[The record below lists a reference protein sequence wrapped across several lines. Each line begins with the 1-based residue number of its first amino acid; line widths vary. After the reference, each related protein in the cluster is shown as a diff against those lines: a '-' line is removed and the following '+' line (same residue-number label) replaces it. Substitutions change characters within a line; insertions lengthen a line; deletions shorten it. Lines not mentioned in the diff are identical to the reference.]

1 MKYSKEIKA
10 GLIALM
16 AFVALFWGINF
27 LKGASI
33 FGQDRSFYAVYSR
46 VDGLMSSRPV
56 NVNGFQVGRVGKIQF
71 HPDGS
76 GRLLVKILMDK
87 DIRVPRDTKAKIYS
101 ADLLGEKAIRLD
113 LGQSSDLAE
122 PGDTLI
128 SATELSLSEEVNQ
141 QVAPIKK
148 KAERLLGSI
157 DTTMV
162 LLQGFLNND
171 TRENFR
177 QTFNSINRS
186 FTSLEHSVKNFDT
199 TLAYSK
205 TGLINT
211 VRNVEKITGTFAANS
226 GKLDTTFRNLSQIS
240 DTLAQIHFQET
251 FQRLDRTL
259 TNAESVLA
267 KVDTGKG
274 SAGKMLNNPEV
285 YNNLEKATNQLNLLL
300 LDLKYNPQRYVN
312 ISIFGNTANYSEK
325 EILEMEA
332 AQDSSRKAQANK

>member
-87 DIRVPRDTKAKIYS
+87 DIPVPRDTKAKIYS

-251 FQRLDRTL
+251 FQKLDRTL